1 MTGFHEYQEIPF
13 NSSNYFET
21 CWIKTNQNKLN
32 LTFDIFLPEPQA
44 SIVAFVV
51 AIQSIAGIVLN
62 FLVIASL
69 LRNPQLR
76 KAYLTPSI
84 VSIAITDWV
93 FSILL
98 VFYSIYF
105 AIRDMVLPTG
115 CQPFVHVF
123 YALWL
128 CSALNL
134 LGIAA
139 LRCLVVY
146 FPGKAQDK
154 EFHQAS
160 KIIPI
165 LAWIVGF
172 LWLLPTSI
180 GKYGQ
185 FGLDCRSLA
194 CYFINQDFDGSKSNP
209 ENTFALGIMG
219 IGFFILL
226 LSILTYSR
234 VKAHT
239 RAVLANIEIAVE
251 EATQK
256 IMEKERKLGNMVT
269 LMIVSYFMVYLPA
282 VFMHVS
288 DPDIATNNPNV
299 ACFGFVL
306 AFSLVVVDPLVYII
320 FNQLYRDEVK
330 ALTKDAISMLKMLL
344 RQEIKLY
351 IKQIKLTK
359 PK

>member
-1 MTGFHEYQEIPF
+1 MTGFQEYQEIPF

-21 CWIKTNQNKLN
+21 CWIKTNQSKLN

-69 LRNPQLR
+69 LRNQQLR

-139 LRCLVVY
+139 LRCLVVS

-154 EFHQAS
+154 KFQQAS

-165 LAWIVGF
+165 LAWVVSF

-185 FGLDCRSLA
+185 FGLDCKILM
-194 CYFINQDFDGSKSNP
+194 CKFINQNVDGSKSNP
-209 ENTFALGIMG
+209 EKTYALGIIG
-219 IGFFILL
+219 IGFFILSL
-226 LSILTYSR
+226 NILTYIRIS
-234 VKAHT
+234 AHT
-239 RAVLANIEIAVE
+239 RSMLTGIGNVGE
-251 EATQK
+251 ETTKK
-256 IMEKERKLGNMVT
+256 ILEKERKLGKMVT
-269 LMIVSYFMVYLPA
+269 LIIVSYFMVYLPA
-282 VFMHVS
+282 VFMRIA
-288 DPDIATNNPNV
+288 DPDIMTTRPNV
-299 ACFGFVL
+299 YWFSGML
-306 AFSLVVVDPLVYII
+306 AYSLGVVDPLVYII
-320 FNQLYRDEVK
+320 FNQQYRDEVK
-330 ALTKDAISMLKMLL
+330 SLIQDAISFVSFKSGN
-344 RQEIKLY
+344 QA
-351 IKQIKLTK
+351 QN
-359 PK
+359 